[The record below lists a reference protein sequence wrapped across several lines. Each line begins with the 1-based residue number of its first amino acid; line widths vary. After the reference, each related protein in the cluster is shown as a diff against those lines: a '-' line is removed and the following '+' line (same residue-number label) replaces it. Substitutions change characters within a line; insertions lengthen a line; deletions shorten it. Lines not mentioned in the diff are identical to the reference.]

1 MKRFLPL
8 AALLLLAA
16 GCNLKTA
23 NFTDDQAIPLGEGR
37 ADSLILSVS
46 LDYPV
51 KGTGEEALAAI
62 TSGIL
67 NAAFD
72 LEDIDPTSVDET
84 ATRYEDNL
92 KDEYF
97 NENEDLPA
105 GEGGILSWE
114 DRINGYFS
122 GRYKGYESYMVEYYN
137 FRGGAHGINTMTPIV
152 FQRKTGRIV
161 PEDEFF
167 ADGYRD
173 PVGALIRNHIPEALE
188 NDEDVLSDLDD
199 PESIGP
205 NGSYEVTREGVT
217 WYYQPYEIAP
227 YYVGVIIVTVPWNE
241 LKPYLRK

>member
-1 MKRFLPL
+1 MKKLIPI

-16 GCNLKTA
+16 GCQLRTA
-23 NFTDDQAIPLGEGR
+23 TFTDDQAIPLEEGR
-37 ADSLILSVS
+37 GDSLILSVS

-51 KGTGEEALAAI
+51 KGAGEEVLTAI
-62 TSGIL
+62 TGGIL

-72 LEDIDPTSVDET
+72 MEDIDPTSVNET
-84 ATRYEDNL
+84 AIRYEDNL

-97 NENEDLPA
+97 TENGDLPD
-105 GEGGILSWE
+105 GKGGIFSWE

-122 GRYKGYESYMVEYYN
+122 GKYKGFDSYMVEYYS
-137 FRGGAHGINTMTPIV
+137 FRGGVHGISTMTPVV
-152 FQRKTGRIV
+152 FRRKTGQVV

-167 ADGYRD
+167 ADGYRE
-173 PVGALIRNHIPEALE
+173 PVAAIIRAHIPEALE
-188 NDEDVLSDLDD
+188 NDEDILADLND
-199 PESIGP
+199 PDSIGP
-205 NGSYEVTREGVT
+205 NGSYEVTKSGVT